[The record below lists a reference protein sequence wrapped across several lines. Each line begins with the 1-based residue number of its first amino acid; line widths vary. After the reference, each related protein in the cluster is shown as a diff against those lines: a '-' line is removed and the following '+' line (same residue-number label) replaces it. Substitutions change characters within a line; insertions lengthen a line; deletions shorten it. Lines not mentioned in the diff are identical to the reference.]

1 MSTLPSA
8 LRSDPAARTLQ
19 HATSELTGVTGRL
32 RALLLRLRPLLLL
45 ASVLLSGKLAVEG
58 YRWVTYRSE
67 RAGLGEMRARVL
79 DLGVEVVRS
88 QARIDT
94 LRRAIDGDDA
104 ILERKREAVDRYGRY
119 ARGGTLSPD
128 RYAAYRRELKAYNE
142 MVETRNRRFDRWR
155 ELRARSTLALERY
168 SRLADSIRAL
178 AGRIGDP
185 YYPVPLPIEAAA
197 ERGLVPADP

>member
-1 MSTLPSA
+1 
-8 LRSDPAARTLQ
+8 LRGDPIASILH
-19 HATSELTGVTGRL
+19 HANHEASGVTDRL

-45 ASVLLSGKLAVEG
+45 VSVLLFAKLAVEG
-58 YRWVTYRSE
+58 YRWINYRSE
-67 RAGLGEMRARVL
+67 RTGLAAMRMRAL

-88 QARIDT
+88 QARVDT
-94 LRRAIDGDDA
+94 LRRTIDRDDED
-104 ILERKREAVDRYGRY
+104 LEQKREAVDRYGRY
-119 ARGGTLSPD
+119 SRGGSLSPE

-142 MVETRNRRFDRWR
+142 MVEMRNRKFRRWR
-155 ELRARSTLALERY
+155 ELRARSTLALESY
-168 SRLADSIRAL
+168 TRLADSMRAL